1 MMIPYCAGTLRICV
15 FFVSIVL
22 STSDK
27 ISTRHHERA
36 TRTQV
41 GSDSEIRGERRR
53 FFSDV
58 MAAMAATHLL
68 APCLVLA
75 FILVNDQITVSLA
88 KLQANYINDDWTS
101 LDDHPFASNP
111 DFPAQI
117 AVNCFN
123 ISITAPAASNVTG
136 RLKISETDRN
146 LGSAL
151 QARLSAW
158 VIGPRLVLCTNSYL
172 CGNCDGFGFLS
183 NCILISMRLGSH
195 CTRSNANLVLLWG
208 SQRSQGKRRMSYR
221 RKFHKGPT
229 LYYPN
234 SSATFHTT
242 TYLNLCTSEPWS
254 QRRQNKKCR

>member
-1 MMIPYCAGTLRICV
+1 MI
-15 FFVSIVL
+15 
-22 STSDK
+22 
-27 ISTRHHERA
+27 
-36 TRTQV
+36 
-41 GSDSEIRGERRR
+41 
-53 FFSDV
+53 
-58 MAAMAATHLL
+58 TH
-68 APCLVLA
+68 
-75 FILVNDQITVSLA
+75 S
-88 KLQANYINDDWTS
+88 
-101 LDDHPFASNP
+101 ASNP

-117 AVNCFN
+117 AVNCF
-123 ISITAPAASNVTG
+123 ISITVPAASNVTG

-146 LGSAL
+146 LGSTL
-151 QARLSAW
+151 QAGLSAW
-158 VIGPRLVLCTNSYL
+158 VIGLRLVLCTNSYL

-242 TYLNLCTSEPWS
+242 TYLINVHPNPDPSEDKIRNAELKLKSKPLVFCVLEPLRKPITQCHVSPVTSFATLNAEISGLKYLDGCNLHIRLGLVISVC
-254 QRRQNKKCR
+254 